1 MPDLADMLIL
11 YAKKRLGFDPDTN
24 QGVVLALKEHLSGI
38 KSPDGLPSSPVP
50 LVRMLHACSN
60 SSDAMTQARFA
71 DNILASLSPS
81 QDEVDKLF
89 WAAYEQSPDKAT
101 GFLFELGQDNHYI
114 QTEKIALNRHYHI
127 NDVIV
132 TINLSKEE
140 KDLKRVLDDMKP
152 SSATFPKCPLCHE
165 NIGYPGIGD
174 QPPRGTLRA
183 AHMTLSGDPWFMQF
197 SPYPYFDEHAIFID
211 RIHRPMTVDLKAIR
225 QLTEI
230 VRLFP
235 HYFVGTNAGMPI
247 TGGSILSHAHFQGG
261 KDPGFP
267 LFKARDVSAF
277 NLPGFDSVKA
287 SIADWPTFVIKL
299 ASSDDDAL
307 ARAAIHIL
315 EIFKTF
321 NAADAGLIPSTGHTP
336 HHGMAAI
343 ASRQDEMTVL
353 HIVLRSNRTD
363 EDHPQGI
370 FHVRA
375 SHHHIK
381 KEGVG
386 LIEALGMF
394 ILPGRLA
401 PVMDRFASMRSDNDF
416 QSLINDY
423 PLHASWLDTLK
434 RSGSF
439 DSDDLRDTFITGL
452 ADICR
457 DILHDISVFQK
468 TKEGQE
474 AKDRFM
480 SCLRGGNPC
489 SN

>member
-1 MPDLADMLIL
+1 MPDLSDMLVL
-11 YAKKRLGFDPDTN
+11 YARNRLGFDPDN
-24 QGVVLALKEHLSGI
+24 NPDIVISLKDRLSGV
-38 KSPDGLPSSPVP
+38 KGPEVLPESPVP
-50 LVRMLHACSN
+50 LVRRLLACSN
-60 SSDAMTQARFA
+60 ETDDMERARFA

-81 QDEVDKLF
+81 QDSVDRIL
-89 WAAYEQSPDKAT
+89 WTRHARSPEDAT
-101 GFLFELGQDNHYI
+101 GFLFELGQANHYI
-114 QTEKIALNRHYHI
+114 QSEKIALNRHYHMD
-127 NDVIV
+127 DVIV

-140 KDLKRVLDDMKP
+140 KDLKRVLGDMKP
-152 SSATFPKCPLCHE
+152 STVTFPKCPLCHE
-165 NIGYPGIGD
+165 NIGYPGTGNH
-174 QPPRGTLRA
+174 PPRGTLRV

-211 RIHRPMTVDLKAIR
+211 RIHRPMTVDLKSIR

-230 VRLFP
+230 IRLFP

-267 LFKARDVSAF
+267 LFKARDMSTF
-277 NLPGFDSVKA
+277 DLPGFEDVKA
-287 SIADWPTFVIKL
+287 STVDWSAFVIRL
-299 ASSDDDAL
+299 VSRDDDTI
-307 ARAAIHIL
+307 ARASMRIL
-315 EIFKTF
+315 DTF
-321 NAADAGLIPSTGHTP
+321 RTFDAPDAGLESFTGDTP

-343 ASRQDEMTVL
+343 ASRQDDMTVM

-363 EDHPQGI
+363 NDHPHGL

-401 PVMDRFASMRSDNDF
+401 PVLDRFASMRSEEDF
-416 QSLINDY
+416 LSLKQNHPI
-423 PLHASWLDTLK
+423 HASWLDTLE
-434 RSGSF
+434 RSRTF
-439 DSDDLRDTFITGL
+439 DKSELNATFIKGL
-452 ADICR
+452 ADVCR
-457 DILHDISVFQK
+457 DILHDISVFRD
-468 TKEGQE
+468 TKEGRE
-474 AKDRFM
+474 AKVRFM
-480 SCLRGGNPC
+480 SVLQGDTSC